1 MSNGWRHR
9 WHLKV
14 LAVAIAFAIWMA
26 VTGEGRGVQDFR
38 VPVDVVT
45 GPDATIAGSPP
56 TNVTVRLRGP
66 DSLLRRVD
74 PYDLTIRVDLRDAA
88 GGERTV
94 QLNPRNVAG
103 VPRDVEVALI
113 DPDRLRLTVAK
124 KKRREVAV
132 VPTII
137 GKPPRGYQVYRALAQ
152 PDALLVEGPEAKI
165 ASLTRL
171 GTDPIRITDQ
181 SEPFTARV
189 GAVPEGSDVRV
200 VDTRPLDV
208 IVVIDLAPVT
218 ATIERVPVF
227 GAGAAGPVVISPSS
241 IAVTVSAP
249 SALIPKLRAGHVRAV
264 ADLNGSSNKSFVAGA
279 PLRIEFPGLDA
290 EERAKVTV
298 KSLSRT
304 KVDVR
309 RSTR

>member
-1 MSNGWRHR
+1 MSNWWRHR

-14 LAVAIAFAIWMA
+14 LALALAFAIWIA

-38 VPVDVVT
+38 VPVDVVL
-45 GPDATIAGSPP
+45 GSGATLAGSPP

-66 DSLLRRVD
+66 DSLLRRMD

-94 QLNPRNVAG
+94 QLTPRNLAG

-113 DPDRLRLTVAK
+113 DPDRIRLAVAR
-124 KKRREVAV
+124 KKRREVSI
-132 VPTII
+132 VPTIV
-137 GKPPRGYQVYRALAQ
+137 GKPPRGYQVYRAVAR
-152 PDALLVEGPEAKI
+152 PEALFVEGPETKVS
-165 ASLTRL
+165 SLTRL

-189 GAVPEGSDVRV
+189 GAVPDGSDVRV

-208 IVVIDLAPVT
+208 IVYIDLAPVT

-227 GAGAAGPVVISPSS
+227 GAGATGPVVIEPST

-264 ADLNGSSNKSFVAGA
+264 ADLNGSSGQPFVAGA
-279 PLRIEFPGLDA
+279 PLRIELPGLDA

>member
-1 MSNGWRHR
+1 MSNWWRHR

-14 LAVAIAFAIWMA
+14 LALALAFAIWIA

-38 VPVDVVT
+38 VPVDVVL
-45 GPDATIAGSPP
+45 GSGATLAGSPP

-66 DSLLRRVD
+66 DSLLRRMD

-94 QLNPRNVAG
+94 QLTPRNLAG

-113 DPDRLRLTVAK
+113 DPDRIRLAVAK
-124 KKRREVAV
+124 KKRREVSI
-132 VPTII
+132 VPTIV
-137 GKPPRGYQVYRALAQ
+137 GKPPRGYQVYRAVAR
-152 PDALLVEGPEAKI
+152 PEALFVEGPETKVS
-165 ASLTRL
+165 SLTRL

-189 GAVPEGSDVRV
+189 GAVPDGSDVRV

-208 IVVIDLAPVT
+208 IVYIDLAPVT

-227 GAGAAGPVVISPSS
+227 GAGATGPVVIEPST

-264 ADLNGSSNKSFVAGA
+264 ADLNGSSGQPFFAGA
-279 PLRIEFPGLDA
+279 PLRIELPGLDA

>member
-1 MSNGWRHR
+1 M
-9 WHLKV
+9 
-14 LAVAIAFAIWMA
+14 LASAIWLA

-38 VPVDVVT
+38 VPVDVVL
-45 GPDATIAGSPP
+45 GANATIAGSPP

-74 PYDLTIRVDLRDAA
+74 PYDLTIRVDLRDTA

-103 VPRDVEVALI
+103 VPADVEVALI

-124 KKRREVAV
+124 KKRREVTV
-132 VPTII
+132 VPTIA
-137 GKPPRGYQVYRALAQ
+137 GKPPRGYQVYRALAH
-152 PDALLVEGPEAKI
+152 PEALYVEGPESRI

-189 GAVPEGSDVRV
+189 GAVPDTSDVRV

-208 IVVIDLAPVT
+208 IVYIDLAPVT
-218 ATIERVPVF
+218 ATIERVPVVT
-227 GAGAAGPVVISPSS
+227 AGTAGRMVISPST

-264 ADLNGSSNKSFVAGA
+264 ADLNGAAGQALFAGA
-279 PLRIEFPGLDA
+279 PVRIELPGLDA